1 MRFLKLYIHTYNGL
15 SKPAWMLACVLLINR
30 SGAMVL
36 PFLSL
41 YLKDEL
47 QFTAEH
53 VSIVLMLF
61 GVGSLIGSYLGGYLS
76 DKIGTFWV
84 QFYSLILTG
93 IGFILISHLTSF
105 PTLAIGFFC
114 LTIISESFRPANTAS
129 VAKHAKPENLTRA
142 YSLNRMAIN
151 LGFAVGP
158 SLGGFL
164 AHIGYEWL
172 FYGNAVSSIAS
183 GLFFAYYFY
192 SRRDKKAPV
201 LAETESESVLKS
213 PFKDLTFIGVFGLTV
228 LFGVVFFQLLFTLPV
243 YYREHYQL
251 SETAIGWLIGLNGL
265 IVFLLEMPLVY
276 IAGKRFDL
284 NRIIAFGCVLLG
296 ISYLVLHMG
305 YGVGFLIGAMV
316 FMSIS
321 EILVMPFL
329 TTYTANRGGERSR
342 GKYLGMY
349 AMSYSVSFIVA
360 PALGYFIIEKSG
372 YQSLW
377 LLLAV
382 LAGVITLGYLYVIN
396 GTKAET
402 EMSKVLEKVEANFPD

>member
-1 MRFLKLYIHTYNGL
+1 
-15 SKPAWMLACVLLINR
+15 
-30 SGAMVL
+30 MVL

-47 QFTAEH
+47 NFTAEH
-53 VSIVLMLF
+53 VGIVLMLF

-84 QFYSLILTG
+84 QFCSLILTG
-93 IGFILISHLTSF
+93 IGFILISHLQSF
-105 PTLAIGFFC
+105 QALAIGFFS
-114 LTIISESFRPANTAS
+114 LTIVSESFRPANTAS

-172 FYGNAVSSIAS
+172 FYGNALSSIAS

-201 LAETESESVLKS
+201 ITDSDAGSVLKS
-213 PFKDLTFIGVFGLTV
+213 PFKDPRFIGIFLLTI
-228 LFGVVFFQLLFTLPV
+228 LFGVAFFQLLFTLPL

-251 SETAIGWLIGLNGL
+251 SETAIGWLLGLNGL
-265 IVFLLEMPLVY
+265 IVFILEMPLVY
-276 IAGKRFDL
+276 LVGKRFAL
-284 NRIIAFGCVLLG
+284 NRIIAFGCTVLG
-296 ISYLVLHMG
+296 ISYLILHMG
-305 YGVGFLIGAMV
+305 YGIGFLIAAMA

-329 TTYTANRGGERSR
+329 TAYTANRGGERSR
-342 GKYLGMY
+342 GKYLGVY
-349 AMSYSVSFIVA
+349 AMSYSVSFIIA
-360 PALGYFIIEKSG
+360 PALGYFIIEKIG

-377 LLLAV
+377 LILAI
-382 LAGVITLGYLYVIN
+382 ITGLVAAGYLYAISH
-396 GTKAET
+396 TKAET
-402 EMSKVLEKVEANFPD
+402 EMAKELEKMDAALPD